1 MKIEFELRKWD
12 KDYAD
17 DLALHANNINIASN
31 LRDAFP
37 FPYTKKDAKDFI
49 SHCIANEGKGQ
60 ICRAIIVNGEAV
72 GSIGVHLG
80 KDVYRKSAE
89 IGYWLSET
97 YWDMGIMT
105 EAVKDM
111 CEIAFRKFDIVR
123 IFAEPFYHNT
133 PSRRVLDNAGFS
145 LEGIM
150 INGAYKNGDIIDYCM
165 YAKIR

>member
-12 KDYAD
+12 KDYID
-17 DLALHANNINIASN
+17 DLALHANNFKIASN

-37 FPYTKKDAKDFI
+37 FPYTKKDAKEFI
-49 SHCIANEGKGQ
+49 SICMAHEGKGQ
-60 ICRAIIVNGEAV
+60 LCRAIVVKGEAV
-72 GSIGVHLG
+72 GCIGIHLG
-80 KDVYRKSAE
+80 TDVFRKSAE

-97 YWDMGIMT
+97 YWDMGIMS

-111 CEIAFRKFDIVR
+111 CEIAFKKFDIVR
-123 IFAEPFYHNT
+123 IYAQPFYHNL

-150 INGAYKNGDIIDYCM
+150 INGAYKNDDIIDYCM